1 LNACGYKGCGEAA
14 HFIIEL
20 DGRSV
25 PLCKEH
31 FKNLLRRLE
40 ARASEEGA
48 ASLDQL
54 SLIEGEEGA
63 FSLVRRRAKRP
74 RANP

>member
-1 LNACGYKGCGEAA
+1 LNVCGYKGCGEAA
-14 HFIIEL
+14 YFIVEL

-40 ARASEEGA
+40 ARAAEEGA

-54 SLIEGEEGA
+54 SLSEDGESA
-63 FSLVRRRAKRP
+63 FSIVKRK
-74 RANP
+74 RGKQ